1 MNIDSGLDRI
11 GMTKEEVLMCIGYPS
26 HLGIKDHTMQYTREY
41 ILEKDEWYYMKSRR
55 GRIILIFGEGKLA
68 RIVN

>member
-1 MNIDSGLDRI
+1 VRI
-11 GMTKEEVLMCIGYPS
+11 GQNRHDQGRGIDVHWIPFT
-26 HLGIKDHTMQYTREY
+26 LGIKDHTMQYTREY